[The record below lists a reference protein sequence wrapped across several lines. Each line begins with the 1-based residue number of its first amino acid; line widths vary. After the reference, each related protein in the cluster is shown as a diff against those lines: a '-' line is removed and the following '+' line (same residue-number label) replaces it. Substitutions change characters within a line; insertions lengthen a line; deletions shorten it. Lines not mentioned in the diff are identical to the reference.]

1 MLKNRQI
8 LAKINKFL
16 DKNINLLFLGS
27 RQVGKTHLLSLLEQ
41 QLLKRNIAQSNQ
53 IFKFDMENGNDLA
66 VISNPDPLKFIDSL
80 YTRSTLP
87 ANSNIFLFLDE
98 IQYIPKASSFLKVIA
113 DHRPQVR
120 MYLSGSSSLEI
131 KRIFSDRLTGRK
143 ISFQVN
149 TLNFSEYLSF
159 QENPLA
165 SAWEKIDR
173 EQIISGNIELLSNHT
188 PLLPEITPVF
198 EEFVLSGGYPKPS
211 LKEYQAIRYDVL
223 SEIRDQYARRDVRDI
238 LNIDNVPGFN
248 LLLGL
253 LASQIGNLVNMNELA
268 VSAKLS
274 RHTVNKY
281 LFLMSETFIIN
292 LVTPYYKNA
301 RKELVKM
308 PKIYFSDTGLRN
320 ALIGFNI
327 NGPLELRPDKGA
339 LVENT
344 VWHELHIAGYE
355 PKFWRTKSQT
365 EVDFIITHLQ
375 FGEIPIEVK
384 YQPLN
389 NPSVPSGI
397 ESFISKYRPHHAIVA
412 TKNYLGKTMSHS
424 TPVYF
429 IPVMFF

>member
-8 LAKINKFL
+8 LAKITNFL
-16 DKNINLLFLGS
+16 DKEINLLFLGS
-27 RQVGKTHLLSLLEQ
+27 RQVGKTRLLLLIEQ
-41 QLLKRNIAQSNQ
+41 QLLQRNIAKPNQ
-53 IFKFDMENGNDLA
+53 IFKFDMENSNDLA
-66 VISNPDPLKFIDSL
+66 MISNLDPLQFIDSL

-87 ANSNIFLFLDE
+87 PDSPIFLFLDE

-113 DHRPQVR
+113 DHRPHAR

-165 SAWEKIDR
+165 NAWEKIDR
-173 EQIISGNIELLSNHT
+173 EQLLSGNIQSLKNYT
-188 PLLPEITPVF
+188 AFLPEINPLF

-211 LKEYQAIRYDVL
+211 LKEYQSVRYDLL

-238 LNIDNVPGFN
+238 LNIDNIPGFN

-268 VSAKLS
+268 TSARLS
-274 RHTVNKY
+274 RHTVDKY

-292 LVTPYYKNA
+292 LVVPYFKNS
-301 RKELVKM
+301 RLELVKM

-320 ALIGFNI
+320 ALIGFNF
-327 NGPLELRPDKGA
+327 NGHLELRPDKGA

-344 VWHELHIAGYE
+344 IYHELRIAGYE

-365 EVDFIITHLQ
+365 EVDFVLSHPQ
-375 FGEIPIEVK
+375 FSEIPIEVK
-384 YQPLN
+384 YQPMN
-389 NPSVPSGI
+389 NPSVPNGI
-397 ESFISKYRPHHAIVA
+397 ESFISKYNPHHAIVA
-412 TKNYLGKTMSHS
+412 TRDYLGKTTCNS